1 MVDLL
6 SKRVNIAIDGPAG
19 AGKSTIA
26 KIISKTLGIIYL
38 DTGAMY
44 RAVALK
50 AINEGIDTKDNVK
63 LLSIIENIDVKIS
76 YTDNNQRIFLDGE
89 EVTDKI
95 RTPEIS
101 TGASN
106 VAVVPEVRIKMVEVQ
121 REIASTESV
130 VMDGRDIGTY
140 VIPNADLKIFL
151 TASLAERAKR
161 RHSELLGKG
170 GNVSIED
177 VKSDIEYR
185 DKNDSSR
192 AFAPLCKAEDAVEVD
207 TTQMT
212 VEEVAR
218 KIISLIKEWQSYDWA
233 F

>member
-218 KIISLIKEWQSYDWA
+218 KIISLIKE
-233 F
+233 